1 MDSNGPLRPGA
12 TLLSALSFMEKYEQN
27 IGNSSRPTSQ
37 RSEETGG
44 EKEHT
49 YTNTHTNT
57 HLKIVQCKKATELF
71 ISSNTL
77 LQIVKSLKNVAY
89 LVFVMI

>member
-1 MDSNGPLRPGA
+1 M
-12 TLLSALSFMEKYEQN
+12 
-27 IGNSSRPTSQ
+27 IG
-37 RSEETGG
+37 SEEKKEEEV
-44 EKEHT
+44 EKEKKEEEEQEEEEEEQIIFSSGPIA
-49 YTNTHTNT
+49 THTHT

-89 LVFVMI
+89 LVLNCQLPCMIVT

>member
-1 MDSNGPLRPGA
+1 M
-12 TLLSALSFMEKYEQN
+12 
-27 IGNSSRPTSQ
+27 IGW
-37 RSEETGG
+37 E
-44 EKEHT
+44 EKEKEEKEEIPSSFSSPPIAAQQ
-49 YTNTHTNT
+49 T

>member
-1 MDSNGPLRPGA
+1 M
-12 TLLSALSFMEKYEQN
+12 
-27 IGNSSRPTSQ
+27 IG
-37 RSEETGG
+37 SEEEEEQIIFSSGPIAT
-44 EKEHT
+44 HTHTQT
-49 YTNTHTNT
+49 YTHTHTQTHTKTHTNT

>member
-1 MDSNGPLRPGA
+1 MRKKLSAHL
-12 TLLSALSFMEKYEQN
+12 LLSPDTK
-27 IGNSSRPTSQ
+27 
-37 RSEETGG
+37 
-44 EKEHT
+44 
-49 YTNTHTNT
+49 T
-57 HLKIVQCKKATELF
+57 HLKIVQCKKELF